1 MFDLFGKIQELVV
14 VIPVFLLALTIHEFA
29 HGWLANRLG
38 DPTARLQG
46 RLTLNPVAHLDPI
59 GVLAI
64 VLIGFGWAKPV
75 PVDYRYLKRPRRD
88 MMLIAA
94 AGPISNLILGAAS
107 AFCYRMI
114 PWVAV
119 GRELA
124 WLIIPVQIMLL
135 VSVKA
140 NVILAVFNLLPIPP
154 LDGSQVVRSVSG
166 MSYETYHQ
174 LARFGYMLLIIA
186 MQVPIVQRYLY
197 LATRSSLA
205 VIARWFGI
213 EAFAP

>member
-1 MFDLFGKIQELVV
+1 MFDLLAKIRELVV

-94 AGPISNLILGAAS
+94 AGPISNLVLGAAC

-114 PWVAV
+114 PWMA
-119 GRELA
+119 GGPEWA
-124 WLIIPVQIMLL
+124 WLLLPVRTMLRTG
-135 VSVKA
+135 VWV
-140 NVILAVFNLLPIPP
+140 NVVLAVFNLLPIPP
-154 LDGSQVVRSVSG
+154 LDGGRVVSG
-166 MSYETYHQ
+166 LLPLRHAMSYSRLEPYGFVIIFLLFFTGMMDPVFGVAVRTLT
-174 LARFGYMLLIIA
+174 LALFRMWG
-186 MQVPIVQRYLY
+186 
-197 LATRSSLA
+197 
-205 VIARWFGI
+205 
-213 EAFAP
+213 